1 MSFLQN
7 SMNQNY
13 HKLAVTLLEKVG
25 GKDNVIN
32 VYHCVTRLRFQLK
45 DSSIP
50 NTEEIEKIQGVL
62 GVVTSGGQYQII
74 IGQAVPELYKKVV
87 EIGGFGTQEEIAENL
102 DGGFET
108 QEEIAENLDAPK
120 EKKGIKQFFAQLFE
134 FMCAVM
140 SPMIPAYCAAGL
152 FKTVAVVC
160 GPDVLAIWE
169 TTSDLYITFNFAY
182 NACFYFLPIYL
193 GYTAAKKLGLNVIL
207 GMYLG
212 GMMLVPEF
220 VEIATTS
227 EAFTILGIPC
237 KLGTYGTTIFPILLS
252 VFALKYVDMLISKVI
267 PQMLSTSIKPFIE
280 MFIMLPLE
288 LCLFCPLGTL
298 IGEGIAQVI
307 LMLDSAPLLVGI
319 IGGLWPFLI
328 LTGMHMPI
336 LYAVILPNLYSLG
349 YDTTVLPATLT
360 NQALLGLELAALL
373 KIKNK
378 KERMNVFQLFITH
391 NVGGV
396 SEPVLYGIGMK
407 YKKTLIALAVGGICG
422 GLFAAFTDVV
432 YYLGPSFPLIG
443 NALSFFQGGTKNFIL
458 FFISALIACVVTF
471 LLTYFYG
478 FDKNDPMLKKEEG

>member
-1 MSFLQN
+1 MS
-7 SMNQNY
+7 
-13 HKLAVTLLEKVG
+13 
-25 GKDNVIN
+25 
-32 VYHCVTRLRFQLK
+32 
-45 DSSIP
+45 
-50 NTEEIEKIQGVL
+50 
-62 GVVTSGGQYQII
+62 
-74 IGQAVPELYKKVV
+74 
-87 EIGGFGTQEEIAENL
+87 
-102 DGGFET
+102 
-108 QEEIAENLDAPK
+108 
-120 EKKGIKQFFAQLFE
+120 
-134 FMCAVM
+134 AVM

-267 PQMLSTSIKPFIE
+267 PQILSTSIKPFIE

-328 LTGMHMPI
+328 VTGMHMPI

-349 YDTTVLPATLT
+349 YDTTILPATLT

-407 YKKTLIALAVGGICG
+407 YKKTLIALAIGGICG